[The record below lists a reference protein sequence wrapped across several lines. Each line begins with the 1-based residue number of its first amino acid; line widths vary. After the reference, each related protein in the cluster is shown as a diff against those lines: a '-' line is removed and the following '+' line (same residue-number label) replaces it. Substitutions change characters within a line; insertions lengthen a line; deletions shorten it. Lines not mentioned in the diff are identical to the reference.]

1 MGTEADDEVVR
12 VAAGQLVQVEVWQ
25 QVLNDAGIQSRVVG
39 NDLTPGI
46 GTALQSPIE
55 LWVLGRDLGRAE
67 AAIREAESRVGNPGD
82 SPGQPAAS

>member
-1 MGTEADDEVVR
+1 MATEADDDIVR
-12 VAAGQLVQVEVWQ
+12 VAAGQLVEVEVWQ
-25 QVLNDAGIQSRVVG
+25 QVLAEAGIDGRVVG

-55 LWVLGRDLGRAE
+55 LWVRRGDAERAA
-67 AAIREAESRVGNPGD
+67 AAIREVEEKRGNAGD